1 MVSRISFFLNTFFI
15 ACFIHLLLIDVIDLT
30 QDDDNVQDDHVNN
43 DVNMA
48 PLVEIISDDCIMIT
62 DMDDCVN
69 IDDVAAEGVELI
81 DLTQC
86 DEYHHFQCFSI
97 YA

>member
-1 MVSRISFFLNTFFI
+1 MNFPFI
-15 ACFIHLLLIDVIDLT
+15 AVIDLT
-30 QDDDNVQDDHVNN
+30 EDDDDVQDD

-48 PLVEIISDDCIMIT
+48 PLVEINSDDCIII
-62 DMDDCVN
+62 DHMDDCVI
-69 IDDVAAEGVELI
+69 IDDAIADEIEVI
-81 DLTQC
+81 DLTKC